1 MKKLF
6 AIFAALVLSALASPV
21 IGGVVMTQQIV
32 TSSGSNSSTDDRTI
46 MIQGN
51 KQKVVMRG
59 QTIVLDLDGGKMILL
74 NPATKTYTELPFPPQ
89 GQMASMMQNM
99 GSVNLNFKKTG
110 SSRTVSGYKC
120 QDYDSSGKSP
130 MGEFS
135 AKGCFSSQAPGAAD
149 YSAFTHSLAK
159 KFEDVGMAKT
169 SGSQPDGVPIEM
181 ETSTKLTNF
190 NIPGMPPE
198 QAERLKAMMAN
209 RPPTTSKSTT
219 TSVKSEDLAAD
230 TFSIPADYTERKIGM
245 GGGPGSMGAAPAPG
259 PTPYEGE

>member
-1 MKKLF
+1 MKKAF
-6 AIFAALVLSALASPV
+6 AILAALALSAMGSPL
-21 IGGVVMTQQIV
+21 IAGVVMTQQIV

-46 MIQGN
+46 MIEGN
-51 KQKVVMRG
+51 KQKVVMRD
-59 QTIVLDLDGGKMILL
+59 QSIVLDLDGGKMILL
-74 NPATKTYTELPFPPQ
+74 NPAAKTYTTLPFPPQ

-99 GSVNLNFKKTG
+99 GGVNLDFKKTG
-110 SSRTVSGYKC
+110 GSHTVLGYKC
-120 QDYDSSGKSP
+120 QDYDSSGKSM

-135 AKGCFSSQAPGAAD
+135 AKGCFASTAPGAAE
-149 YSAFTHSLAK
+149 YGAFTHHMAK

-169 SGSQPDGVPIEM
+169 SGSQPDGVPIQM

-209 RPPTTSKSTT
+209 RPPTTTKSTT
-219 TSVKSEDLAAD
+219 TSIKTEDLPAD
-230 TFSIPADYTERKIGM
+230 TFGIPADYTERKVGM
-245 GGGPGSMGAAPAPG
+245 AGPGSMGAAPAPG